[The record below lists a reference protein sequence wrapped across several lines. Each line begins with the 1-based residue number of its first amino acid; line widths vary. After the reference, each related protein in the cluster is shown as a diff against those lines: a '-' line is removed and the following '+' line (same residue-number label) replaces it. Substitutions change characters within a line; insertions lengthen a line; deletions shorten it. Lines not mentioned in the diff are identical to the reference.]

1 MAELDWHA
9 ERSDL
14 QGLAQLD
21 RVPEVDGID
30 LVAVRAYRQQRVRQ
44 KMAEYGVDA
53 VILSDPVNIRYA
65 TGTRNMQVFSMRNA
79 PSRYL
84 LLTQNRAILFEFTG
98 CLHLGEGY
106 ETVDEVRPSKT
117 ASFVAAGPHIVER
130 ERAWAAEMA
139 DTIHELTGL
148 KDATVGLER
157 LNAGTAIALKEAGL
171 NVVDAQQPVEMARAI
186 KSPEEMKCVI
196 ASLRAT
202 EIGVGKLREAIRPGL
217 TEAELWSVLHKS
229 IIEQNGDYVETRL
242 LNAGAR
248 TNPWFQETSDNVIG
262 ENELIALDT
271 DVVGCHGYYA
281 DFSRTF
287 HSGPDRPTDTQR
299 ELYKVAYEQVHHN
312 MGILKPGMSFR
323 DYADR
328 AWNIPER
335 YYAHRYY
342 LSAHGCGMTGEYPYL
357 YHHGDF
363 PDAGYDGIVEPGMTL
378 CVESFIGAEGAKEGV
393 KLEQQ
398 VLITETGIETLS
410 RFPFEAHL
418 LV

>member
-21 RVPEVDGID
+21 RAPEVEGID
-30 LVAVRAYRQQRVRQ
+30 LVAVRTYRQQRVRQ

-84 LLTQNRAILFEFTG
+84 LLTQNRSILFEFTG

-117 ASFVAAGPHIVER
+117 ASFVAAGPHIAER
-130 ERAWAAEMA
+130 ERAWVAEMA

-229 IIEQNGDYVETRL
+229 IIAQNGDYVETRL

-262 ENELIALDT
+262 PNELIALDT

-299 ELYKVAYEQVHHN
+299 ELYKVAYEQVHYN

-323 DYADR
+323 EYADR
-328 AWNIPER
+328 AWNIPDR
-335 YYAHRYY
+335 YYANRYY

-363 PDAGYDGIVEPGMTL
+363 PDAGYDGVVEPGMTL
-378 CVESFIGAEGAKEGV
+378 CVESYIGEDGAKEGV

-418 LV
+418 LT

>member
-21 RVPEVDGID
+21 RAPEVEGID
-30 LVAVRAYRQQRVRQ
+30 LVAVRTYRQQRVRQ

-84 LLTQNRAILFEFTG
+84 LLTQNRSILFEFTG

-117 ASFVAAGPHIVER
+117 ASFVAAGPHIAER
-130 ERAWAAEMA
+130 ERAWVAEMA

-229 IIEQNGDYVETRL
+229 IIAQNGDYVETRL

-262 ENELIALDT
+262 PNELIALDT

-287 HSGPDRPTDTQR
+287 HSGPDRPTDIQR
-299 ELYKVAYEQVHHN
+299 ELYKVAYEQVHYN

-323 DYADR
+323 EYADR
-328 AWNIPER
+328 AWNIPDR
-335 YYAHRYY
+335 YYANRYY

-363 PDAGYDGIVEPGMTL
+363 PDAGYDGVVEPGMTL
-378 CVESFIGAEGAKEGV
+378 CVESYIGEDGAKEGV

-418 LV
+418 LT